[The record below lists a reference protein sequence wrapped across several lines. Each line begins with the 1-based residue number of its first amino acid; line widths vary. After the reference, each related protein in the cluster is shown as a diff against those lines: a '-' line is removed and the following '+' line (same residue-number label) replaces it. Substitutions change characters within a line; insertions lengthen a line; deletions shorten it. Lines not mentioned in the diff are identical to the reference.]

1 VGARESAGK
10 LDPIPEELL
19 RKDQFDQS
27 SAVEQDAP
35 MLNSCLRGPILAIA
49 FSPVLAWA
57 QSSLTPQMSTLKIDA
72 GAVLTQAL
80 KASSLTVQG
89 KPFHAVM
96 DIEKAGETYSGRIEV
111 WWVNGSKYRM
121 VVTSPKFN
129 QVVTVNGD
137 QVQEKNEGD
146 YYPRWLEN
154 FTLALLDPVPIANNL
169 RERSLPLGQ
178 NPNKPY
184 GCLRRDDRVN
194 GVTDQLTYGQV
205 CFSGSEPWVESVRT
219 FNEFMFFSDWQKFGE
234 KQIARTYRTDV
245 LDEDPV
251 VGHLTVLEELKEP
264 DEARFAADPATLV
277 SQRWST
283 SFVSARIA
291 EGLVEKAPTIQWPTV
306 REARPRE
313 T

>member
-1 VGARESAGK
+1 
-10 LDPIPEELL
+10 
-19 RKDQFDQS
+19 
-27 SAVEQDAP
+27 
-35 MLNSCLRGPILAIA
+35 
-49 FSPVLAWA
+49 
-57 QSSLTPQMSTLKIDA
+57 
-72 GAVLTQAL
+72 
-80 KASSLTVQG
+80 
-89 KPFHAVM
+89 
-96 DIEKAGETYSGRIEV
+96 
-111 WWVNGSKYRM
+111 
-121 VVTSPKFN
+121 
-129 QVVTVNGD
+129 
-137 QVQEKNEGD
+137 
-146 YYPRWLEN
+146 
-154 FTLALLDPVPIANNL
+154 
-169 RERSLPLGQ
+169 
-178 NPNKPY
+178 
-184 GCLRRDDRVN
+184 
-194 GVTDQLTYGQV
+194 
-205 CFSGSEPWVESVRT
+205 VESVRT